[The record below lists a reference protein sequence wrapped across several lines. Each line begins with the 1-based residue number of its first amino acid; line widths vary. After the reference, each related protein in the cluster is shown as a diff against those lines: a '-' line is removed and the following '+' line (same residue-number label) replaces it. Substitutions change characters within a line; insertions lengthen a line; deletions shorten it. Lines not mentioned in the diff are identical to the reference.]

1 MERQREEQELH
12 AEEVLRQMKALGVET
27 AGRGFGFS
35 YSCICGAQPF
45 VFAAVEW
52 VKDRDAVL
60 KELAEVLGN
69 LVGESTTGIVAINLE
84 FRGGSSDYMESK
96 LCG

>member
-1 MERQREEQELH
+1 
-12 AEEVLRQMKALGVET
+12 MKALGVET

-52 VKDRDAVL
+52 VKHRDAVL